1 MSCAWPARS
10 SSGRTA
16 GPRNTARRR
25 WTAWAGGVVR
35 HRVPA
40 IVGSLLILAA
50 LAVAASHLKP
60 GISDVNTVAKAGD
73 AKDGLAALEHSGIGA
88 GALLPY
94 EILAPAGSADQ
105 VRAAVAK
112 LNGVSGA
119 VAPAKWRAG
128 DTAVVDAFV
137 RADNS
142 TAAGRALVDDV
153 RSAVHRAAPEA
164 VVGGQPSQNQD
175 FSEAVYGSF
184 PLMIALIAVL
194 TFLLLA
200 RAFRSILLPLKAVVL
215 NIISV
220 AAAWGVMELVWQEG
234 HGSELVWGIAA
245 TGAVTAWI
253 PLMVFAFLFG
263 LSMDYEVFI
272 LARIREEYDTTGD
285 TDEAVVHGIGRTG
298 RLVTSA
304 ALILF
309 LAFVAMA
316 SGPETD
322 IKTLATGLAAG
333 ILIDATI
340 IRSLLVPA
348 TVSLFGRWN
357 WVLPP
362 GPARLLRV
370 APSPLRPKAAPTNP

>member
-1 MSCAWPARS
+1 
-10 SSGRTA
+10 
-16 GPRNTARRR
+16 
-25 WTAWAGGVVR
+25 
-35 HRVPA
+35 
-40 IVGSLLILAA
+40 
-50 LAVAASHLKP
+50 
-60 GISDVNTVAKAGD
+60 
-73 AKDGLAALEHSGIGA
+73 
-88 GALLPY
+88 
-94 EILAPAGSADQ
+94 
-105 VRAAVAK
+105 
-112 LNGVSGA
+112 
-119 VAPAKWRAG
+119 
-128 DTAVVDAFV
+128 
-137 RADNS
+137 
-142 TAAGRALVDDV
+142 
-153 RSAVHRAAPEA
+153 
-164 VVGGQPSQNQD
+164 
-175 FSEAVYGSF
+175 
-184 PLMIALIAVL
+184 MIALIAVL

-220 AAAWGVMELVWQEG
+220 AAAWGVMELVWQQG

-362 GPARLLRV
+362 GPARLLHV